1 MGGFLFL
8 RLLTTKDKKYI
19 LKIEIINKWRSHMYY
34 SVFVEIKNSSD
45 IKKILNLSSREEIME
60 KVGTPFLKG
69 KEFEAEGEKIKKDDI
84 EKLLIVE
91 TAVRQL
97 GDYKLF
103 ERFIKETQTFG
114 EKFVNEKYP
123 GFFVK
128 DITEEILK

>member
-69 KEFEAEGEKIKKDDI
+69 EEFEAEGEKIRKDDI

-97 GDYKLF
+97 GDYKLV
-103 ERFIKETQTFG
+103 ERFIKETQTYG

>member
-1 MGGFLFL
+1 MGGFLFSS
-8 RLLTTKDKKYI
+8 LLTSKDKKYI
-19 LKIEIINKWRSHMYY
+19 LKIEIINKWRSYMYY
-34 SVFVEIKNSSD
+34 SIFVEMENSSD

-69 KEFEAEGEKIKKDDI
+69 EEFEAEGEKIKKADI
-84 EKLLIVE
+84 KKILIVE

-97 GDYKLF
+97 GDYKLV
-103 ERFIKETQTFG
+103 ERFIKETQTYG

>member
-69 KEFEAEGEKIKKDDI
+69 KEFEAEGEKIRKDDI

-97 GDYKLF
+97 GDYKLV
-103 ERFIKETQTFG
+103 ERFIKETQTYG

>member
-19 LKIEIINKWRSHMYY
+19 LKIKIISKWRYYMYY
-34 SVFVEIKNSSD
+34 SVFAEIKNSSD
-45 IKKILNLSSREEIME
+45 IKKILNLSSREEVME

-69 KEFEAEGEKIKKDDI
+69 EEFEAEGEKIKKDDI

-91 TAVRQL
+91 TAIRQL
-97 GDYKLF
+97 GDYKLV
-103 ERFIKETQTFG
+103 ERFIKETQTYG

>member
-1 MGGFLFL
+1 
-8 RLLTTKDKKYI
+8 
-19 LKIEIINKWRSHMYY
+19 MYY
-34 SVFVEIKNSSD
+34 SVFIEMKNGSD
-45 IKKILNLSSREEIME
+45 IKKLLNFSSREEVME

-69 KEFEAEGEKIKKDDI
+69 EEFEAEGEKIKKDDTKKI
-84 EKLLIVE
+84 LIVE

-97 GDYKLF
+97 GDYKLV
-103 ERFIKETQTFG
+103 ERFIKETQTYG

>member
-69 KEFEAEGEKIKKDDI
+69 EEFEAEGEKIRKDDI

-91 TAVRQL
+91 TVVRQL
-97 GDYKLF
+97 GDYKLV
-103 ERFIKETQTFG
+103 ERFIKETQTYG

>member
-1 MGGFLFL
+1 MGGFLFSG
-8 RLLTTKDKKYI
+8 LLTTNNKKYI
-19 LKIEIINKWRSHMYY
+19 LKIEVINKWRSYMYY
-34 SVFVEIKNSSD
+34 SVFIEMKNGSD
-45 IKKILNLSSREEIME
+45 IKKLLNFSSREEVME

-69 KEFEAEGEKIKKDDI
+69 EEFEAEGEKIKKDDTKKI
-84 EKLLIVE
+84 LIVE

-97 GDYKLF
+97 GDYKLV
-103 ERFIKETQTFG
+103 ERFIKETQTYG

>member
-69 KEFEAEGEKIKKDDI
+69 EEFEAEGEKIKKDDI

-97 GDYKLF
+97 GDYKLV
-103 ERFIKETQTFG
+103 ERFIKETQTYG

>member
-60 KVGTPFLKG
+60 KLVLHF
-69 KEFEAEGEKIKKDDI
+69 
-84 EKLLIVE
+84 
-91 TAVRQL
+91 
-97 GDYKLF
+97 
-103 ERFIKETQTFG
+103 
-114 EKFVNEKYP
+114 
-123 GFFVK
+123 
-128 DITEEILK
+128 

>member
-19 LKIEIINKWRSHMYY
+19 LKIKIISKWRYYMYY

-69 KEFEAEGEKIKKDDI
+69 EEFEAEGEKIRKDDI

-97 GDYKLF
+97 GDYKLV
-103 ERFIKETQTFG
+103 ERFIKETQTYG

>member
-34 SVFVEIKNSSD
+34 SVFAEIKNSSD
-45 IKKILNLSSREEIME
+45 IKKILNLSSREEVME

-69 KEFEAEGEKIKKDDI
+69 EEFEAEGEKIKKDDI

-97 GDYKLF
+97 GDYKLV
-103 ERFIKETQTFG
+103 ERFIKETQTYG

>member
-45 IKKILNLSSREEIME
+45 IKKILNLSSREEVIE

-69 KEFEAEGEKIKKDDI
+69 EEFEAEGEKIKKDDI

-97 GDYKLF
+97 GDYKLV
-103 ERFIKETQTFG
+103 ERFIKETQTYG

-128 DITEEILK
+128 DIK

>member
-45 IKKILNLSSREEIME
+45 IKKILNISSREEIME

-97 GDYKLF
+97 GDYKLV
-103 ERFIKETQTFG
+103 ERFIKETQTYG

>member
-69 KEFEAEGEKIKKDDI
+69 EEFEAEGEKIRKDDI
-84 EKLLIVE
+84 EKLLIAE

-97 GDYKLF
+97 GDYKLV
-103 ERFIKETQTFG
+103 ERFIKETQTYG

>member
-45 IKKILNLSSREEIME
+45 IKKILNLSSREEVIE

-69 KEFEAEGEKIKKDDI
+69 EEFEAEGEKIRKDDI

-97 GDYKLF
+97 GDYKLV
-103 ERFIKETQTFG
+103 ERFIKETQTYG

>member
-1 MGGFLFL
+1 
-8 RLLTTKDKKYI
+8 
-19 LKIEIINKWRSHMYY
+19 MYY

-69 KEFEAEGEKIKKDDI
+69 KEFEAEGEKIRKDDI

-97 GDYKLF
+97 GDYKLV
-103 ERFIKETQTFG
+103 ERFIKETQTYG

>member
-45 IKKILNLSSREEIME
+45 IKKILNLSSREEVIE

-69 KEFEAEGEKIKKDDI
+69 EEFEAEGEKIKKDDI

-97 GDYKLF
+97 GDYKLV
-103 ERFIKETQTFG
+103 ERFIKET
-114 EKFVNEKYP
+114 YP

>member
-97 GDYKLF
+97 GDYKLV
-103 ERFIKETQTFG
+103 ERFIKETQTYG

>member
-45 IKKILNLSSREEIME
+45 IKKILNLSSREEVME

-69 KEFEAEGEKIKKDDI
+69 EEFEAEGEKIRKDDI

-97 GDYKLF
+97 GDYKLV
-103 ERFIKETQTFG
+103 ERFIKETQTYG

>member
-1 MGGFLFL
+1 
-8 RLLTTKDKKYI
+8 
-19 LKIEIINKWRSHMYY
+19 MYY
-34 SVFVEIKNSSD
+34 EKS
-45 IKKILNLSSREEIME
+45 NLSACIMY
-60 KVGTPFLKG
+60 GTGNGCTPFLKG
-69 KEFEAEGEKIKKDDI
+69 EEFEAEGEKIKKDDI

-97 GDYKLF
+97 GDYKLV
-103 ERFIKETQTFG
+103 ERFIKETQTYG